1 MIKEESDLKKLKEDY
16 NLIKEKYS
24 LPSFEIL
31 NKEFAIEK
39 IAEVETDF
47 LLREVAKVIGEKL
60 SNYMHF
66 VEAILNPASS
76 PLFIFSIIKTLG
88 EEEKQKFNEIYK
100 ELAKIEV
107 RLIELDV
114 NFSEEDEAIF
124 IKEAYEV
131 WERIKKNLIEII
143 KKIKSNWN
151 NKSENNSKA
160 YFG

>member
-1 MIKEESDLKKLKEDY
+1 MSKEEFNLKKLKENY
-16 NLIKEKYS
+16 KILQENYS
-24 LPSFEIL
+24 LPSFEDL
-31 NKEFAIEK
+31 NLEFAIEK
-39 IAEVETDF
+39 IAGNETDF
-47 LLREVAKVIGEKL
+47 LLREITKSIGEKL

-66 VEAILNPASS
+66 VEAVLNPVNS

-88 EEEKQKFNEIYK
+88 EEEKHKFNEVYK
-100 ELAKIEV
+100 ELAQIEV

-114 NFSEEDEAIF
+114 NFSEKEGAIF
-124 IKEAYEV
+124 IKEAYEI
-131 WERIKKNLIEII
+131 WKKIKGNLIEII